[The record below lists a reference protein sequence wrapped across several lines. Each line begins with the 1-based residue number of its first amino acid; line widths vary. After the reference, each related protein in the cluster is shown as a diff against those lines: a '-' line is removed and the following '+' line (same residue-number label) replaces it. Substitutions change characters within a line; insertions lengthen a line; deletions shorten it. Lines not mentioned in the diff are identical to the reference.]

1 MEWLSWT
8 IAIILGVSSIIS
20 PIATVILKNI
30 HEAKMKQ
37 IETYEL
43 SKRNSLENFIKCAS
57 KCFDSTSLGDLY
69 DYYNSLNT
77 LYIYFYD
84 IPEDIKEL
92 ITCKGDTFNNEL
104 TKIVQVLSKQI
115 KKQ

>member
-8 IAIILGVSSIIS
+8 IAIILGISSIVS
-20 PIATVILKNI
+20 PVVTVIFNNI
-30 HEAKMKQ
+30 HETKMKR
-37 IETYEL
+37 IEIYEL

-57 KCFDSTSLGDLY
+57 KCFDSTTLGNLY
-69 DYYNSLNT
+69 DYYNSLNN

-84 IPEDIKEL
+84 IPENIKEL
-92 ITCKGDTFNNEL
+92 INYKGTNFNDEL